1 MFLSFK
7 ITVGKTITVEME
19 DMPKEEHINRCIEK
33 SHLFRNV

>member
-19 DMPKEEHINRCIEK
+19 DMPKEESILID
-33 SHLFRNV
+33 V